1 MLQARDELLG
11 LSNDFL
17 LSLSKQMGKELG
29 WIHLESAIQLEV
41 ATTNLTL
48 ESHLADDNVTI
59 TALTESKALR
69 DASTKSLFV
78 KITSGILSL

>member
-1 MLQARDELLG
+1 
-11 LSNDFL
+11 
-17 LSLSKQMGKELG
+17 
-29 WIHLESAIQLEV
+29 LESAIQLEV
-41 ATTNLTL
+41 MTTNLTL

-78 KITSGILSL
+78 KIISGILSL

>member
-1 MLQARDELLG
+1 VLQARDELLG
-11 LSNDFL
+11 LNNDFL
-17 LSLSKQMGKELG
+17 LSLSKQMGKELR

-41 ATTNLTL
+41 VTTNLTL

-69 DASTKSLFV
+69 DASTKPLFV
-78 KITSGILSL
+78 KIISDILSL